1 MKGGAKLKIELKDCA
16 IIASHKA
23 IERTCK
29 EFNFIGGKSDKSIEN
44 SIAEFMKKY
53 HLVFDDELRKVIENQ
68 FNDYFSNK

>member
-1 MKGGAKLKIELKDCA
+1 MLNLRIKLKNCA

-29 EFNFIGGKSDKSIEN
+29 EFNFIGGEGDKAVEN

-53 HLVFDDELRKVIENQ
+53 HLVFDDELRKVIEDQ
-68 FNDYFSNK
+68 FNDHFSNK